1 MSSNRN
7 VELSA
12 AIVLS
17 ADFTVSAATE
27 HHSVTHAHPVIY
39 NVAPGYNSD
48 NHCSPAGG
56 PTCSDRCLPS
66 GPPCKTEPD
75 GW

>member
-1 MSSNRN
+1 M
-7 VELSA
+7 LSRIKVVLLA

-17 ADFTVSAATE
+17 AAFTALAGTE
-27 HHSVTHAHPVIY
+27 RHCVTHAHPVIY
-39 NVAPGYNSD
+39 NVAPDYNSD
-48 NHCSPAGG
+48 NRCSPAGG

>member
-1 MSSNRN
+1 MLSKIE
-7 VELSA
+7 VVLSA

-17 ADFTVSAATE
+17 AAFTALAGTE
-27 HHSVTHAHPVIY
+27 RHSVTRAHPVIY

-48 NHCSPAGG
+48 NRCSPAGG

>member
-1 MSSNRN
+1 MPRKRN
-7 VELSA
+7 VALSA
-12 AIVLS
+12 AIALS
-17 ADFTVSAATE
+17 AAFTVSAATE
-27 HHSVTHAHPVIY
+27 HHGVTHAHPVIY

-48 NHCSPAGG
+48 NRCSPAGG
-56 PTCSDRCLPS
+56 PICSDRCLPS